1 MVVECLL
8 GVALDRETR
17 PVAPTF
23 VCMHY
28 GITDRICPLH
38 IVDAISSAMPNSV
51 QSIKN
56 VGATGRVA
64 RSNKGMPID
73 FLLNPYSDLV
83 LSELVNSVLF
93 DALPQKHQV
102 KCHKNTK

>member
-1 MVVECLL
+1 
-8 GVALDRETR
+8 
-17 PVAPTF
+17 
-23 VCMHY
+23 
-28 GITDRICPLH
+28 
-38 IVDAISSAMPNSV
+38 MPNSV

-56 VGATGRVA
+56 VGATGLVA

-83 LSELVNSVLF
+83 LSELVNSVSF

-102 KCHKNTK
+102 KCHKNTKWRKHGVQICLIL